1 MAIRE
6 ELTLGLGGWQAN
18 LDKARNDVRRFGAE
32 IRQMGVEARSTRGSA
47 AGGAGGGGMIGG
59 MIGPVQGL
67 LPAVTALGAFRVGID
82 AVSTSM
88 ERQRAEMA
96 LGAVS
101 TEGVSDQLERLAE
114 LAEAPGLGF
123 DQVVS
128 GSTRL
133 QAVGLSAK
141 QAEET
146 ILEMG
151 NALALV
157 GGGKDQLDGV
167 LLALTQIVAKGT
179 VSAEEIN
186 QIAER
191 LPQIRSLMEDAF
203 GTADT
208 EALQKMGIGA
218 EEFIAAVTDAA
229 GNLERATATSSEAM
243 SNLQDDW
250 KAFMQSV
257 GDTAEPLLAPVF
269 ETLSEFLEKAAV
281 GVKELAA
288 ESEKIVSNASIQFQK
303 LFMTGEERQMVD
315 QIQNED
321 RKKLSDAISAGEIPW
336 LSGEWTSERIAAHFK
351 ENEERIAKEN
361 PEKNAPTE
369 TPSQLKAK
377 QVEKEKQDEEIAKF
391 ENAEAEATRDAN
403 RRRDAAAAKK
413 QADREQAEEKA
424 KAERERVTE
433 SVSRLSFEFASPE
446 EQMRIMRERIQ
457 SSLGVS
463 GSREEILAAAATATA
478 EGRLTDAETGLQSL
492 KELEA
497 IAGRVPAGDMAT
509 GAAGSFAGLM
519 DQIFGRGTPEQQ
531 LDEMRK
537 ANTLAE
543 DTSRTLDMILVRME
557 EAPAVSVFG
566 ED

>member
-47 AGGAGGGGMIGG
+47 AGGAGGGGMLGG

-82 AVSTSM
+82 AVATSM

-191 LPQIRSLMEDAF
+191 LPQIRRLMEDAF

-257 GDTAEPLLAPVF
+257 GDIAEPLLGPAF
-269 ETLSEFLEKAAV
+269 KTLSGFLEKAAV

-303 LFMTGEERQMVD
+303 LFMTAEERQMVD

-351 ENEERIAKEN
+351 ENEERIVKEIKAKE
-361 PEKNAPTE
+361 
-369 TPSQLKAK
+369 
-377 QVEKEKQDEEIAKF
+377 VEKEKQDEEIAKF

-424 KAERERVTE
+424 KAERDRLTE

-497 IAGRVPAGDMAT
+497 IAGRVPAGDMST

>member
-47 AGGAGGGGMIGG
+47 AGGAGGGGMLGG

-67 LPAVTALGAFRVGID
+67 LPAVTALGAFRLGID

-257 GDTAEPLLAPVF
+257 GDIAEPLLGPAF
-269 ETLSEFLEKAAV
+269 KTLSGFLEKAAV

-303 LFMTGEERQMVD
+303 LFMTAEERQMVD

-351 ENEERIAKEN
+351 ENEERIAKEI
-361 PEKNAPTE
+361 
-369 TPSQLKAK
+369 KAK
-377 QVEKEKQDEEIAKF
+377 EVEKEKQDEEIAKF

-424 KAERERVTE
+424 KAERERLTE

-531 LDEMRK
+531 LEEMRR

-543 DTSRTLDMILVRME
+543 DTSRTLDMILVKME
-557 EAPAVSVFG
+557 EPPTVSVFG

>member
-32 IRQMGVEARSTRGSA
+32 IRQMGVEARSARVSA
-47 AGGAGGGGMIGG
+47 GGGAGGGGMLGG
-59 MIGPVQGL
+59 MIGPVQAL
-67 LPAVTALGAFRVGID
+67 LPAVTALGAFRLGVD
-82 AVSTSM
+82 AVATSM

-123 DQVVS
+123 DQVVA

-133 QAVGLSAK
+133 QAIGMSAAA
-141 QAEET
+141 AEKT
-146 ILEMG
+146 MLEFG

-157 GGGKDQLDGV
+157 GGGKEQMDGII
-167 LLALTQIVAKGT
+167 LALTQISAKGK

-191 LPQIRSLMEDAF
+191 LPQIRTLMKDAF

-218 EEFIAAVTDAA
+218 DEFIEAVVAAAS
-229 GNLERATATSSEAM
+229 NLERASETSSAAM

-250 KAFMQSV
+250 KAFMQTV
-257 GDTAEPLLAPVF
+257 GDLVEPGMQPLFESLSSLLETAKTTVGDIASTLEGGFFGLLGFRTNREARDYLVRGEDVSMDAGAAPK
-269 ETLSEFLEKAAV
+269 EAGPKPSEVAAQKEAADKQKEELEKFS
-281 GVKELAA
+281 KE
-288 ESEKIVSNASIQFQK
+288 
-303 LFMTGEERQMVD
+303 
-315 QIQNED
+315 
-321 RKKLSDAISAGEIPW
+321 
-336 LSGEWTSERIAAHFK
+336 
-351 ENEERIAKEN
+351 
-361 PEKNAPTE
+361 
-369 TPSQLKAK
+369 
-377 QVEKEKQDEEIAKF
+377 
-391 ENAEAEATRDAN
+391 EAEVDRDAA
-403 RRRDAAAAKK
+403 RRREAAAAKK
-413 QADREQAEEKA
+413 QAEQEQASEATA
-424 KAERERVTE
+424 KEQERLTE
-433 SVSRLSFEFASPE
+433 SVSRLSFEFASPDQ
-446 EQMRIMRERIQ
+446 QMKILRDRIQ

-463 GSREEILAAAATATA
+463 GSRAEILSAADEAAAM
-478 EGRLTDAETGLQSL
+478 GRLADAENGLQSL

-497 IAGRVPAGDMAT
+497 IAGRVPAGGMAT
-509 GAAGSFAGLM
+509 GAVGSFAGLM

-531 LDEMRK
+531 LDEMRR

-543 DTSRTLDMILVRME
+543 DTSRTLDAILVKME
-557 EAPAVSVFG
+557 EPPTVNLFG

>member
-6 ELTLGLGGWQAN
+6 ELTLGLSGWKQN
-18 LDKARNDVRRFGAE
+18 LDKARDDVKRFHE
-32 IRQMGVEARSTRGSA
+32 ETRRGSRA
-47 AGGAGGGGMIGG
+47 ASSSVGDVSGASGLGGILALGKNFA
-59 MIGPVQGL
+59 P
-67 LPAVTALGAFRVGID
+67 ALGALSAVKVGVD
-82 AVSTSM
+82 ALSISM

-101 TEGVSDQLERLAE
+101 AEDTATQLARLAE
-114 LAEAPGLGF
+114 MAESPGLGF
-123 DQVVS
+123 DQVVA

-133 QAVGLSAK
+133 QAVGFAADE
-141 QAEET
+141 AEKA
-146 ILEMG
+146 IYEMG

-157 GGGKDQLDGV
+157 GGGKEQLDGV
-167 LLALTQIVAKGT
+167 LTALTQIVSKGT

-191 LPQIRSLMEDAF
+191 LPQIRSLMKDAF
-203 GTADT
+203 GTSDT
-208 EALQKMGIGA
+208 EMLQSMGIGS
-218 EEFIAAVTDAA
+218 EEFIQGIVASASKLERATETASESMSNLQDEWKNFMQSIGDAAEPALQPLLSGLEKALEIAGGITMVLVASGQSISDMLSGDAAVTDAEQAAFDAAIKQEGLKSQELA
-229 GNLERATATSSEAM
+229 GVAPAA
-243 SNLQDDW
+243 
-250 KAFMQSV
+250 
-257 GDTAEPLLAPVF
+257 AET
-269 ETLSEFLEKAAV
+269 EESKAARFARDKAR
-281 GVKELAA
+281 KESLAEQERLREARADEEESRIIRDRKARETDRKQKAEEA
-288 ESEKIVSNASIQFQK
+288 ES
-303 LFMTGEERQMVD
+303 
-315 QIQNED
+315 
-321 RKKLSDAISAGEIPW
+321 
-336 LSGEWTSERIAAHFK
+336 
-351 ENEERIAKEN
+351 
-361 PEKNAPTE
+361 
-369 TPSQLKAK
+369 
-377 QVEKEKQDEEIAKF
+377 
-391 ENAEAEATRDAN
+391 
-403 RRRDAAAAKK
+403 
-413 QADREQAEEKA
+413 
-424 KAERERVTE
+424 ERERVTE